1 MALKE
6 IIEALIFAADEP
18 LTVAQ
23 IKQFTNSKGSEE
35 IREALRDMQAEYETS
50 GIQMVRVGGGYQFR
64 SHPDY
69 ANWVRK
75 MRAVRA
81 PRLTRAM
88 LETLAIVAYRQPVT
102 RPEIEEIRGVDSGST
117 IRVLLERHLIRIVGK
132 KEEPGRTILYGS
144 TRFFLEF
151 FNLKDLKDLPTLKEF
166 TELNE
171 ENAEEVELK
180 YGTAEEAEEA
190 VRAARGEGGEGP
202 GEGEGSEEE
211 VTLQQMAAR
220 ARARAD
226 EQAEDER
233 RLDEEDDKVLGSVD
247 EAMGNVGSVL
257 RQHKVQEEE
266 LRAAEEARVREKLG
280 LTSLEGL
287 EGDDV
292 APAESSGSEPAAVP
306 GEEEQE

>member
-23 IKQFTNSKGSEE
+23 LKQFTNSKGTEE

-117 IRVLLERHLIRIVGK
+117 IRVLLERHMIRIVGK
-132 KEEPGRTILYGS
+132 KEEPGRPILYGT
-144 TRFFLEF
+144 TRYFLEF

-180 YGTAEEAEEA
+180 YGSPEEAEAA
-190 VRAARGEGGEGP
+190 VRAARGEGDEGG
-202 GEGEGSEEE
+202 GEGENQDHGGE
-211 VTLQQMAAR
+211 VTLEEMAAT
-220 ARARAD
+220 ARAMAEARA
-226 EQAEDER
+226 EEER
-233 RLDEEDDKVLGSVD
+233 QLDEEDDKVLGSVD
-247 EAMGNVGSVL
+247 EAIDKVGAVL
-257 RQHKVQEEE
+257 KQHKVQEEQ
-266 LRAAEEARVREKLG
+266 LRVEEEARVREKLG
-280 LTSLEGL
+280 LNSPGVEDGGEG
-287 EGDDV
+287 
-292 APAESSGSEPAAVP
+292 EPAAAEAVKP
-306 GEEEQE
+306 APSEEEQG